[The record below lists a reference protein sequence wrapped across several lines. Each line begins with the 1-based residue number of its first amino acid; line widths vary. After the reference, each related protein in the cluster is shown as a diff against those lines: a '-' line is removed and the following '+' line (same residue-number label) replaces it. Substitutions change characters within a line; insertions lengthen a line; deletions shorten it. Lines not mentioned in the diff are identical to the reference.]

1 MREKGVAEALLRE
14 RLPPAL
20 VSHFA
25 GPPVMLAESF
35 VDAALKGRAADV
47 VLRVPLDS
55 GERAHVYCLVEHKR
69 TEERFVLMQV
79 LRYLTELYEL
89 LSRSGTE
96 RVPIVI
102 PILIYNGSSPWRGP
116 RRFSDLLDAP
126 ESVKRLSIDFEVT
139 LLDVGAVSVNE
150 LSSHP
155 TLKGGLLGLKA
166 AASPPDAVG
175 KIIRHMLRALED
187 DPSTLDLFLRYLLN
201 VSGKEMLRIAA
212 RELSRLKGKEK
223 TMVTIEQFL
232 VGRGYKRGKRHGLKQ
247 GLEQGLEQGIEQG
260 FERGLE
266 QSREALR
273 AAVYK
278 VLVRRFKRVPA
289 AAKEQLASAD
299 FATLTQWVETAAT
312 AKTLKD
318 VFRAH

>member
-89 LSRSGTE
+89 LSRSGAE

-102 PILIYNGSSPWRGP
+102 PILIYNGSAQWRGP

-139 LLDVGAVSVNE
+139 MLDVGAVSVDE
-150 LSSHP
+150 LSAHP

-166 AASPPDAVG
+166 AASPIDEVG
-175 KIIRHMLRALED
+175 EVIEHMVRALAD
-187 DPSTLDLFLRYLLN
+187 DPSTLALFLRYLSN
-201 VSGKEMLRIAA
+201 VSGKEVLRIAA
-212 RELSRLKGKEK
+212 REASRLKGKEK

-232 VGRGYKRGKRHGLKQ
+232 VGRGYRRGKRHGLKQGLKQ
-247 GLEQGLEQGIEQG
+247 GLEQGLEQ
-260 FERGLE
+260 
-266 QSREALR
+266 SREALR
-273 AAVYK
+273 EAVQS
-278 VLVRRFKRVPA
+278 VLRKRFKRVPE
-289 AAKEQLASAD
+289 AAKERLAEAD
-299 FATLTQWVETAAT
+299 LPTLTQWLETALV